1 MHSNIKQIFSNYTTD
16 IIITKRVGDDAWW
29 LDENGK
35 IWWNRRAHFHF
46 NAVYLTKQGTFDLTI
61 NGTKYRIPPHRVVFI
76 PEGSDLVF
84 DFDGNGPLEKYYTHF
99 HLLIGT
105 VNVCDL
111 FHFPLVFKPENEEI
125 IENYFCELIRLRAD
139 SDHPVKQIAQ
149 SATLLSLVSEIL
161 SQAEAIRNE
170 MSRRIPPEL
179 REIAEYI
186 DDHLGELLPMHMLA
200 EKIGYSTAYFT
211 KKFKAV
217 FGRTPTD
224 YIAEKR
230 IYRAKDEL
238 RNTDRT
244 IYGIANSLG
253 FSDASYFSS
262 FFKART
268 GLSPAFYRKDKSK
281 NK

>member
-1 MHSNIKQIFSNYTTD
+1 MHNNIKQIFSNYTTD
-16 IIITKRVGDDAWW
+16 IIISKRIGEGEWW

-35 IWWNRRAHFHF
+35 NWWNRKTHFHF
-46 NAVYLTKQGTFDLTI
+46 NAIYLTKQGEFDLWI
-61 NGTKYRIPPHRVVFI
+61 NGTKHHIPAGHVVMI
-76 PEGSDLVF
+76 PEGSDLQYY
-84 DFDGNGPLEKYYTHF
+84 FDGNGTLDKYYTHF
-99 HLLIGT
+99 HLVIGT
-105 VNVCDL
+105 QNICEL
-111 FHFPLVFKPENEEI
+111 FHFPLVFKPKNEDA
-125 IENYFCELIRLRAD
+125 IEQLLCKLIELRAD
-139 SDHPVKQIAQ
+139 PDDPLKQIAQ
-149 SATLLSLVSEIL
+149 SATLLSLVFEVL
-161 SQAEAIRNE
+161 AQAGAIRNE
-170 MSRRIPPEL
+170 RSEKIPLEI
-179 REIAEYI
+179 RAIAEYI
-186 DDHLGELLPMHMLA
+186 DDHLNETLSIDMLA
-200 EKIGYSTAYFT
+200 ERSGYSTAYFT

-268 GLSPAFYRKDKSK
+268 GLSPAFYRKAKVL
-281 NK
+281 NE